1 MTTTAEGRWRQ
12 NTSCMGCDQLAAC
25 TAVTACLDSPTDSAR
40 LDSVARAVAYMSQ
53 NLAEPQRLA
62 DIAQAAL
69 LSPFHFHRVFR
80 YITSTTPARFLASL
94 RMAEARRLLLTTSMS
109 VTEICL
115 AVGYSSL
122 GTFIGQFSRFTGMS
136 PRRFRVAMAD
146 FGALRLADL
155 VDSGHH
161 DHTRPGPFGTVT
173 GGHREG
179 GCAVIA
185 LFRHDSDTEQ
195 PAGYGVLQTNRVA
208 RMAPVDNGTYRAV
221 ALGFDRLTRLTD
233 VFARPAIKADF
244 LGTSTTP
251 IVVADGRA
259 SHAFHV
265 ALRRPRPIDPPVE
278 VTPELLRLASDRLR
292 QKGYA

>member
-1 MTTTAEGRWRQ
+1 MTTTAEGRWRKS
-12 NTSCMGCDQLAAC
+12 TGCMGCDHLVAC
-25 TAVTACLDSPTDSAR
+25 TAVTSCLDSPTDAAR
-40 LDSVARAVAYMSQ
+40 LDAVSRAVAYMSE
-53 NLAEPQRLA
+53 NLGQPQRLT

-80 YITSTTPARFLASL
+80 HITSTTPARFLAAL
-94 RMAEARRLLLTTSMS
+94 RMAEARRLLLTTTMS
-109 VTEICL
+109 VTEVCL

-122 GTFIGQFSRFTGMS
+122 GTFIGQFSKFTGMS
-136 PRRFRVAMAD
+136 PRRFRVAMANL
-146 FGALRLADL
+146 GALRLADL
-155 VDSGHH
+155 VDRGHG
-161 DHTRPGPFGTVT
+161 DTSQPGPFGTVT

-185 LFRHDSDTEQ
+185 LFRDDSEVEQ

-208 RMAPVDNGTYRAV
+208 RMAPVANGTYRAV
-221 ALGFDRLTRLTD
+221 ALGFDRLASLTE

-251 IVVADGRA
+251 IVVSDGRA

-278 VTPELLRLASDRLR
+278 VTPELLRLAGETLR
-292 QKGYA
+292 EKGCA